1 MKDLDEGRIHGIMDS
16 DEDLNRLNLY
26 VVRQLKYGIVRNMF
40 KEMGF
45 RSPKEFLGYRIVSN
59 DLENV
64 GDNVVGIAKNILFL
78 KKLIDEQA
86 SHLTRLF
93 DEELCSSVLE
103 FHSFGHHLLE
113 DSLKALFKRD
123 YSLADETISLFM
135 STGLQLEKDAVNL
148 LLNKKIDPNVAS
160 VLRLVLDNS
169 RKMMEYS
176 RDIAEVTLNRT
187 IEETSTT

>member
-1 MKDLDEGRIHGIMDS
+1 
-16 DEDLNRLNLY
+16 
-26 VVRQLKYGIVRNMF
+26 MF

-64 GDNVVGIAKNILFL
+64 GDNAVGIAKNILFL